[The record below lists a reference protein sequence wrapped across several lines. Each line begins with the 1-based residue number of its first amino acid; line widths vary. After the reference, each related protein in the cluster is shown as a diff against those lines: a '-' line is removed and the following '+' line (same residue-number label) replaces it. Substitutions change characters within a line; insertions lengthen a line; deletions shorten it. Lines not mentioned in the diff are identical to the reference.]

1 MIEQLLL
8 DIKEDKH
15 QNMSTTSFK
24 FKRDMWN
31 FFQGY
36 EDKVAIEFGT
46 HKGQTTRIMSF
57 LFKKVYTV
65 NNNDNLSA
73 KELNKDRDNIVYIDN
88 FDLYSSVALPIEDEI
103 SMILVD
109 AGHDYGHVIY
119 DINRACSLYCNKD
132 CYIVFDDYG
141 VEQYALEVRRAVN
154 EAIDKNI
161 LQPVIGIGHDIGHNF
176 GGEPPRILTQSE
188 GLITKIIWQ

>member
-46 HKGQTTRIMSF
+46 HKGQTTRIISF

-103 SMILVD
+103 SMILV
-109 AGHDYGHVIY
+109 G
-119 DINRACSLYCNKD
+119 
-132 CYIVFDDYG
+132 
-141 VEQYALEVRRAVN
+141 
-154 EAIDKNI
+154 
-161 LQPVIGIGHDIGHNF
+161 
-176 GGEPPRILTQSE
+176 
-188 GLITKIIWQ
+188 